1 MKKLLFFFCLCFY
14 LQAYSQ
20 TIVINEIVSKTTDD
34 SADWIEIYN
43 SSSDTISLSDY
54 FLSDNISELLKWQF
68 PNIEISPQAF
78 LLVYASDNS
87 LELVNSLQANFKIKR
102 EGEIIYL
109 TDKNKQIIDHFPAVS
124 LLENQSFG
132 RYPDGS
138 NYYGKLIAQTPSTA
152 NQKIEIPFSDLYFSH
167 QAGIYQTEFELNL
180 NPSYQNAQIYYTTN
194 GSDPDNSSFLYQQPI
209 FIDQLKEKQ
218 NIISTIP
225 TSEKWTAPR
234 NKVSKGTVI
243 KAIVYLGNQPISSV
257 FTKSFFVWQEGKYH
271 VPVVSITTDSV
282 HLFSDETGIYVMG
295 NNTNFRK
302 RGRDWERPA
311 NFEFFSKDGRLIHQQ
326 SIGIRA
332 NGNKGRAAPQ
342 KSLLLYARNSYGEER
357 FKYAF
362 FDNKKQSTFKRLI
375 LRSASSNDWKN
386 TFFKNEFAQKASVNL
401 DFEHP
406 ASIPVV
412 AFVNG
417 EYWGVHHLSERT
429 DENYMSDYRGVD
441 DNKIDFLSANAI
453 VELGSNQDYL
463 TLKEFILQ
471 NDLSDPSNYN
481 YVSSQINISN
491 FIDYNCAE
499 LFFSNTDWPNNNIKF
514 WKKQEQGKWEWI
526 FYDCDECFNYEYYN
540 LLGDFANLNNYRE
553 DFPEWSTFLMHHLL
567 KNEQFKQDFRFRFDQ
582 LINTDFSSSSLLS
595 QIKEMKNTY
604 APLVN
609 EHSLRWNAPLTL
621 SDWNEAV
628 GGLES
633 FAAIRPS
640 VVKQQLQEYFQLPFI
655 IFPNPSNGTISIEW
669 KGDYTD
675 IKNVNFKTITGQLVH
690 TSDLENGSEIDL
702 SFLGPGVYLAEVV
715 LKNHVYYQKIIL
727 Y

>member
-1 MKKLLFFFCLCFY
+1 MKKVLFFFCLFVH
-14 LQAYSQ
+14 LQVSSQ
-20 TIVINEIVSKTTDD
+20 TILINEIVSKTSDD

-43 SSSDTISLSDY
+43 PSSDTISLSNY

-68 PNIEISPQAF
+68 PSITINPQSF
-78 LLVYASDNS
+78 LLVYASNKS
-87 LELVNSLQANFKIKR
+87 MELVNSLQANFKIKR

-109 TDKNKQIIDHFPAVS
+109 TDKDKQIIDYFPAVS

-138 NYYGKLIAQTPSTA
+138 NYYGKLIAPTPSTA
-152 NQKIEIPFSDLYFSH
+152 NQKIETPFSDLYFSH
-167 QAGIYQTEFELNL
+167 QPGIYQTEFELNL
-180 NPSYQNAQIYYTTN
+180 NPTYQNAQIYYTTD

-209 FIDQLKEKQ
+209 FIDQLKEKE
-218 NIISTIP
+218 NKISTIP
-225 TSEKWTAPR
+225 TSEKWTVPR
-234 NKVSKGTVI
+234 NNVSKGTVI
-243 KAIVYLGNQPISSV
+243 KAIVYLENQPISSV
-257 FTKSFFVWQEGKYH
+257 FTKSYFVWQDGKYH

-311 NFEFFSKDGRLIHQQ
+311 NFEFFSKDGRLMHQQ

-386 TFFKNEFAQKASVNL
+386 TLFKNEFAQKASVNL
-401 DFEHP
+401 NFEHP

-412 AFVNG
+412 AFFNG
-417 EYWGVHHLSERT
+417 EYWGIHHLSERT

-441 DNKIDFLSANAI
+441 DNEIDFLSANAI
-453 VELGSNQDYL
+453 VELGSSQDYL

-526 FYDCDECFNYEYYN
+526 FYDCDECFNYEYYK
-540 LLGDFANLNNYRE
+540 LLGDFVNLNNYRE
-553 DFPEWSTFLMHHLL
+553 DFPQWSTFLMHHLL

-604 APLVN
+604 APLVG

-628 GGLES
+628 EGLEA

-640 VVKQQLQEYFQLPFI
+640 VVKQQLKEYFQLPFT
-655 IFPNPSNGTISIEW
+655 IFPNPSSGAISIEW
-669 KGDYTD
+669 KGDYTG
-675 IKNVNFKTITGQLVH
+675 IKEINFKTITGQLIY
-690 TSDLENGSEIDL
+690 TPDLENGSEIDL
-702 SFLGPGVYLAEVV
+702 SFLESGVYLAEVM
-715 LKNHVYYQKIIL
+715 LKNQVYYQKVIL